1 MKEVIARGGTS
12 FKTEIHAGPHTF
24 YADEPS
30 ELGGSDAGPTPYDF
44 LSAALGAC
52 TSMTVYVVAK
62 RENIPLKGIELTIVN
77 DRMHAKDCADCAT
90 PAGYIHRFTVQI
102 KLEGDLTPEQRARI
116 FDVARRCPVFKTLQ
130 SEIKIDE
137 TLVEAS

>member
-1 MKEVIARGGTS
+1 MRSRPTSAGGNG
-12 FKTEIHAGPHTF
+12 E
-24 YADEPS
+24 
-30 ELGGSDAGPTPYDF
+30 GPTPYDL
-44 LSAALGAC
+44 LSASLGVC
-52 TSMTVYVVAK
+52 TSMTLHFYAK
-62 RENIPLKGIELTIVN
+62 REKIPLEGVEVTLLN